1 MFRFFKNILMQS
13 FHYLLK
19 LYRAI
24 KFKIHI
30 LFSSYM
36 SLDDLDKK
44 LEKYCNYSDGYY
56 VELGANDGI
65 TQSNSFYF
73 EKKKNWSGVLIE
85 PSPNNYLKCRK
96 MRSSRNKF
104 FCNACV
110 GFDYKDKF
118 VEMTYANL
126 MTISNSLEKDLDN
139 EKKFINQS
147 SQYLKRY
154 EDHFIFGAKARTLT
168 SILID
173 AGSPEKM
180 DFLSLDVEGS
190 EIEVLKGFD
199 FSRFSFKFL
208 LIESRSPKEL
218 SNFLL
223 PHQYLLESQFSKH
236 DYLFKKYT
244 NAS

>member
-1 MFRFFKNILMQS
+1 
-13 FHYLLK
+13 
-19 LYRAI
+19 
-24 KFKIHI
+24 
-30 LFSSYM
+30 M

-208 LIESRSPKEL
+208 LIESRSPKQL

-236 DYLFKKYT
+236 DYLFKKIHQC
-244 NAS
+244 